1 MIWGNMKFL
10 FFTILLVAAI
20 ITVGCVAENQN
31 TVCSTATQITTP
43 TNPRYVS
50 DVTPFLTVTPTNIAR
65 QTSQPMTPVPEDLTC
80 LIYST
85 TQSFTRNKTAIAF
98 NLQNPPMYFKFNV
111 SNFPMITKTKL
122 VTLKDGSE
130 ELIKYTE
137 INPASF
143 FKITVHDKSTGEIY
157 LEDGFGKDTGYHT
170 GSFKLMKRGDLLIE
184 FSGNMI
190 TADVGIW
197 AKPIGNFNDTS
208 KFDYRGCVNWI

>member
-1 MIWGNMKFL
+1 MKYFFL
-10 FFTILLVAAI
+10 IVLLVAVVIAA
-20 ITVGCVAENQN
+20 GCVGGNQN
-31 TVCSTATQITTP
+31 SVSTTTTQITTP
-43 TNPRYVS
+43 SDQRYVT
-50 DVTPFLTVTPTNIAR
+50 DVTPFLTITPTNIAR
-65 QTSQPMTPVPEDLTC
+65 QTSQPITPVPEDLTC

-98 NLQNPPMYFKFNV
+98 NLLNPPMYFQFNV
-111 SNFPMITKTKL
+111 SNFPMICRTKV

-130 ELIKYTE
+130 EIIKYTE
-137 INPASF
+137 IDPASF
-143 FKITVHDKSTGEIY
+143 FKITVRDKSTGEIY

-208 KFDYRGCVNWI
+208 KFDYRGCINWI